1 MELLEIE
8 IWRVIL
14 ANRVGAAGK
23 YDTFYGVV
31 DFGKMVERM
40 DLAVNIELPDTARD
54 KLGKL

>member
-1 MELLEIE
+1 MKFREIE

-14 ANRVGAAGK
+14 ANGIWATGKDDAFYSAVG
-23 YDTFYGVV
+23 
-31 DFGKMVERM
+31 FGKMIERM